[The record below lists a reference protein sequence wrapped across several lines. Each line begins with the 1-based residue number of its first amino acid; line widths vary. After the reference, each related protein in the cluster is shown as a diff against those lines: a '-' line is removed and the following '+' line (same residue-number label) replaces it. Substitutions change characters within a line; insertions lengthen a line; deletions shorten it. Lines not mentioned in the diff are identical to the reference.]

1 MNHSVVFVFIS
12 IMPLSRHGTFQE
24 VLIHHLSEVTG
35 YDHGTM
41 GVSPIRNSNSLPID
55 FSSLSAKS
63 GGHNG
68 LGSGD
73 NSTIDPST
81 LLFGN
86 QGQTQVNF
94 APPNS
99 TDSSTSGVN
108 AASGNTASGLVE
120 QIMSLLKQLMQML
133 MQNNNASGN
142 PQTDSSTPGVGSGN
156 SVGSG
161 GTGSSLAGS
170 DGGDETSGVGNGGL
184 GDAGS
189 TPTTS
194 AADGVPSDTSL
205 TGSGGLHLPQQLE
218 QYRGDIMD
226 AAKATGVPPSVI
238 AGQIWAESRGQLNA
252 ATTNVNGKADAGL
265 MQVNADTFKSLQ
277 QQNPGLLGNDVND
290 SHTNI
295 MAGALYLRDQ
305 NKEFGDMGAALRAY
319 NSGPDKVNKADLS
332 DTGGV
337 GGSSYPA
344 DVLNFAKIIESGQ
357 GNLPA

>member
-1 MNHSVVFVFIS
+1 MTMSV
-12 IMPLSRHGTFQE
+12 T
-24 VLIHHLSEVTG
+24 
-35 YDHGTM
+35 
-41 GVSPIRNSNSLPID
+41 PIRNSNSLPLD
-55 FSSLSAKS
+55 FSSLSGKN
-63 GGHNG
+63 GQPNG
-68 LGSGD
+68 LGEGGH
-73 NSTIDPST
+73 STIDPST

-94 APPNS
+94 APPDS
-99 TDSSTSGVN
+99 ADSSTSGVG
-108 AASGNTASGLVE
+108 AASGNSASGLVE
-120 QIMSLLKQLMQML
+120 EIMSLLKQLMQML
-133 MQNNNASGN
+133 TQNKDASGN
-142 PQTDSSTPGVGSGN
+142 AQTDPSTQSAGGSDNPGGGGGG

-161 GTGSSLAGS
+161 G
-170 DGGDETSGVGNGGL
+170 GDPASYAGNGGL

-194 AADGVPSDTSL
+194 AADGASSDTSL
-205 TGSGGLHLPQQLE
+205 SGSGGLHLPQQLE
-218 QYRGDIMD
+218 KYRGDIMD

-290 SHTNI
+290 PHTNI

>member
-1 MNHSVVFVFIS
+1 M
-12 IMPLSRHGTFQE
+12 
-24 VLIHHLSEVTG
+24 
-35 YDHGTM
+35 TM
-41 GVSPIRNSNSLPID
+41 GITPVGNSNSVPLD

-63 GGHNG
+63 GEYNG
-68 LGSGD
+68 LGSGG

-81 LLFGN
+81 LLFAN

-99 TDSSTSGVN
+99 TDSSSSDVN
-108 AASGNTASGLVE
+108 AASGTSASGLVE
-120 QIMSLLKQLMQML
+120 QIMSLLQQLMQML
-133 MQNNNASGN
+133 AQNKNVSSN
-142 PQTDSSTPGVGSGN
+142 PQNDPSPQGGGAGN
-156 SVGSG
+156 SVAGSG
-161 GTGSSLAGS
+161 TGDDGAGI
-170 DGGDETSGVGNGGL
+170 GSGEGGL
-184 GDAGS
+184 GGEGS
-189 TPTTS
+189 TSNAS
-194 AADGVPSDTSL
+194 ALDGVPPDTSL
-205 TGSGGLHLPQQLE
+205 RGSGGLHLPQQLE

-226 AAKATGVPPSVI
+226 AANATGMPPSVI

-295 MAGALYLRDQ
+295 MAGSLYLRDQ
-305 NKEFGDMGAALRAY
+305 NKAFGDIGAALRAY

-357 GNLPA
+357 GNLPS